1 MRFQRVASN
10 AFMIAARSVVY
21 GLGGMQVVTTVA
33 LAATVAWL
41 AGAGWVAALVLG
53 AILMGIWAL
62 RQPDFFRG
70 KTLARRSDDLV
81 LAPGD
86 GRVPTFGLPDS
97 GRMPEVIAPD
107 LSNLPEG
114 QEAIDAVTGKKVT
127 KPKK

>member
-1 MRFQRVASN
+1 
-10 AFMIAARSVVY
+10 
-21 GLGGMQVVTTVA
+21 
-33 LAATVAWL
+33 
-41 AGAGWVAALVLG
+41 
-53 AILMGIWAL
+53 
-62 RQPDFFRG
+62 
-70 KTLARRSDDLV
+70 V

>member
-1 MRFQRVASN
+1 M
-10 AFMIAARSVVY
+10 
-21 GLGGMQVVTTVA
+21 
-33 LAATVAWL
+33 
-41 AGAGWVAALVLG
+41 LG